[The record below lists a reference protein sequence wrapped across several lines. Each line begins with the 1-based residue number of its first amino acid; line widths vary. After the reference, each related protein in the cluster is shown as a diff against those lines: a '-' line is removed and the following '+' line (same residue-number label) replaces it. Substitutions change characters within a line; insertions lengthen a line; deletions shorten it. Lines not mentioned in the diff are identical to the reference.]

1 MVVSLGEAGQR
12 AVRPRFKKFHRNIS
26 DCELRCYRRR
36 RRAGRG
42 GLRPGAGAGRTP
54 GPGARARRR
63 DGQAWRAAAGM
74 LAPQI
79 EADDEDPLLELGLA
93 GRELYSA
100 LAAALRETTGIDI
113 GLWREGIACGGG
125 QRGRGGRA
133 PLQGAPGSAS
143 TATSPTGSTPTRC
156 RRAGPGSD
164 RPRARS
170 GRRARARS
178 SPEKL
183 VAALLADA
191 QRLGA
196 VIVQDTVTALE
207 QRGDRVV
214 GVVGRSGRYAAGD
227 VVLAAGA
234 WSGTV
239 EGLPRP
245 LAVAPVRGQMAA
257 LPWPEGAR
265 RGIVYGHGCYLLARG
280 DEAIVGSTMEY
291 VGFRPEVTSA
301 GLARIFAGVTA
312 LCPTL
317 DHAAVKRTW
326 AGLRPVTP
334 DGLPIIGAEP
344 RLAGLWYAT
353 GHGRNGILLAG
364 ITGLI
369 VRQLLAGE
377 PTVEDIDAF
386 APGRSGRG
394 DRRTRASRRL
404 PRRQR
409 SVEQ

>member
-1 MVVSLGEAGQR
+1 VSASYDVIVVGGGPVGAACARELSLIGRRVLVLEAGG
-12 AVRPRFKKFHRNIS
+12 
-26 DCELRCYRRR
+26 EM
-36 RRAGRG
+36 
-42 GLRPGAGAGRTP
+42 
-54 GPGARARRR
+54 
-63 DGQAWRAAAGM
+63 GQGWRAAAGL

-79 EADDEDPLLELGLA
+79 EACDEDALLELGLA

-100 LAAALRETTGIDI
+100 LAGPLRETTGIDI
-113 GLWREGIACGGG
+113 GLWREGIAWVAATEAEASDLRSRCAW
-125 QRGRGGRA
+125 QRQHSHLSDWLDADEVTTRWPWLGPTA
-133 PLQGAPGSAS
+133 GALWA
-143 TATSPTGSTPTRC
+143 
-156 RRAGPGSD
+156 
-164 RPRARS
+164 ARE
-170 GRRARARS
+170 GALE
-178 SPEKL
+178 PEKL

-196 VIVQDTVTALE
+196 VVLQETVTGLD

-214 GVVGRSGRYAAGD
+214 GVVGRSSRYAAAD
-227 VVLAAGA
+227 VILAAGA
-234 WSGTV
+234 WSASV

-301 GLARIFAGVTA
+301 GLARIFSGVTA
-312 LCPTL
+312 LCPTFTT
-317 DHAAVKRTW
+317 AAVKRTW

-344 RLAGLWYAT
+344 RLPGLWYAT

-364 ITGLI
+364 ITGVVI
-369 VRQLLAGE
+369 RQLIAGE

-386 APGRSGRG
+386 AP
-394 DRRTRASRRL
+394 TRFWSW
-404 PRRQR
+404 
-409 SVEQ
+409 